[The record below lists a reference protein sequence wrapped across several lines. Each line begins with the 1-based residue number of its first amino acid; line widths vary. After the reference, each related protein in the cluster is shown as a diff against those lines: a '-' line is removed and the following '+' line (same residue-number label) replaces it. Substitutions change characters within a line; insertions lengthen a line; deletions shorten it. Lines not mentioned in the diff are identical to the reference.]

1 MMQVKKENYD
11 RLAADTEALGKLNK
25 ALAASFLLRSVAK
38 GYEDEAWQILQ
49 DFQIGKGE
57 LKQFHTDADKA
68 YDRYVAQMNEM
79 RTDCGI
85 DFLTDTDKVVGI
97 IEQHAPEVIK
107 AIIKYI
113 N

>member
-1 MMQVKKENYD
+1 MQVKKENYD
-11 RLAADTEALGKLNK
+11 RLAADKEALGKLNK

-38 GYEDEAWQILQ
+38 GYEEEAWQILK
-49 DFQIGKGE
+49 DFQIGRGE
-57 LKQFHTDADKA
+57 LKQFYTEADKA

-79 RTDCGI
+79 RLDCGTA
-85 DFLTDTDKVVGI
+85 FLTDADKVVSI
-97 IEQHAPEVIK
+97 IEQHTPDVMK